1 MNDLLFTQGQDN
13 LAGLIGELYVAP
25 AEDVTT
31 IPALT
36 AAASLVTAGDIVLAA
51 GKKFS
56 RVYFTDETGKVEI
69 KNVGERDGKGRETML
84 TVRHPALGIEL
95 ENFIR
100 QAQNT
105 PVILIY
111 KLARNGK
118 KYVMGISQFDI
129 TSTALSKDIPAYF
142 ETGDTASG
150 EKRPDQN
157 GALLGWKF
165 TSNHGPIE
173 YGGAIDLTP

>member
-1 MNDLLFTQGQDN
+1 MNDLLFTQGNDN
-13 LAGLIGELYVAP
+13 LAGLIGELYVCP
-25 AEDVTT
+25 VEDVASV
-31 IPALT
+31 PALT
-36 AAASLVTAGDIVLAA
+36 AAASLVTAGDITLDS

-56 RVYFTDETGKVEI
+56 RVYFTDETGKVEV
-69 KNVGERDGKGRETML
+69 KSVGERDGKGRETML
-84 TVRHPALGIEL
+84 TVRYPKLGIDL

-105 PVILIY
+105 PVIVIF
-111 KLARNGK
+111 KMANTGK
-118 KYVMGISQFDI
+118 KYLMGVSQFDI
-129 TSTALSKDIPAYF
+129 TSTTLVTDIPAYF
-142 ETGDTASG
+142 ETGDSSSG

-173 YGGAIDLTP
+173 YNGAIDLTA

>member
-13 LAGLIGELYVAP
+13 LAGLIGELYLVP

-36 AAASLVTAGDIVLAA
+36 AANSGVTAGDIVLAA

-56 RVYFTDETGKVEI
+56 RVYFTDETGKVEV
-69 KNVGERDGKGRETML
+69 KPVGERDGKGFETL
-84 TVRHPALGIEL
+84 ITARYPKLGTALYDFLRQVR
-95 ENFIR
+95 
-100 QAQNT
+100 NT
-105 PVILIY
+105 PVVIIF
-111 KLARNGK
+111 KMANDGK
-118 KYVMGISQFDI
+118 KYLMGISQFDI
-129 TSTALSKDIPAYF
+129 ASTALSKDIPAYF
-142 ETGDTASG
+142 ETGDATSG

-173 YGGAIDLTP
+173 YGGAIDLTA